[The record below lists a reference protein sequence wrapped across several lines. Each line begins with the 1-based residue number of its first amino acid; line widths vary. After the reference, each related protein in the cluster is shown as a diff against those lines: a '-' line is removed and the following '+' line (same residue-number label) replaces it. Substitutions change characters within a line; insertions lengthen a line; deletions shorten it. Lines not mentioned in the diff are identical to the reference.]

1 MRISTLLPLSAAAIA
16 QKSRSTE
23 TKEKISD
30 IDVCKALTGA
40 CALRPIRKEEGSLL
54 RNCDRGATECW
65 LGHHPSSIVLAPFV
79 DARLPLNLFLALS
92 DLAAPTIRLRS
103 ARV

>member
-40 CALRPIRKEEGSLL
+40 CALRPIRKEEGSLQDEAKSWFNL
-54 RNCDRGATECW
+54 IGPEESKSL
-65 LGHHPSSIVLAPFV
+65 LGMS
-79 DARLPLNLFLALS
+79 
-92 DLAAPTIRLRS
+92 
-103 ARV
+103 